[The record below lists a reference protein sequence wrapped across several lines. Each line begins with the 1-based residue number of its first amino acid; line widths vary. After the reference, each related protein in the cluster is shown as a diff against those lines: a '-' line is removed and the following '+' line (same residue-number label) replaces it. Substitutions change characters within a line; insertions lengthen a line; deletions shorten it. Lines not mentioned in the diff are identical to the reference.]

1 MTDQIQ
7 LTVAAKAF
15 IVYDKKILLLRESNQ
30 YRSGT
35 NAGKYDVPGGRV
47 KPGERFDAGLQR
59 EIKEETGLMVTIGK
73 PFFVN
78 EWRPTINGTPTQ
90 IIGTF
95 FICATDTPAV
105 TLSPDH
111 DDYQWIDPAA
121 YQENNLIENLYGAFE
136 AYLHL

>member
-1 MTDQIQ
+1 MPPQ
-7 LTVAAKAF
+7 LFVATKAF
-15 IVYDKKILLLRESNQ
+15 IVHDEKILIVRESDR
-30 YRSGT
+30 YAEGT
-35 NAGKYDVPGGRV
+35 NAGLFDVPGGRV
-47 KPGERFDAGLQR
+47 QPGQHFAESLQR
-59 EIKEETGLMVTIGK
+59 EVQEETGLQIAIGQ

-95 FICATDTPAV
+95 FVCTTDTTAV

-111 DDYQWIDPAA
+111 DDCQWIDPAA

-136 AYLHL
+136 AYLRL

>member
-1 MTDQIQ
+1 MTEKIQ
-7 LTVAAKAF
+7 PTVATKAF
-15 IVYDKKILLLRESNQ
+15 VVHDGKILIVRESNR
-30 YRSGT
+30 YKNGT
-35 NAGKYDVPGGRV
+35 NVGKYDVPGGRV
-47 KPGERFDAGLQR
+47 KPGERFDAGLLR
-59 EIKEETGLMVTIGK
+59 EIKEETGLTVAIGK

-95 FICATDTPAV
+95 FVCTTDTTAV

-111 DDYQWIDPAA
+111 DDCQWIDPAA
-121 YQENNLIENLYGAFE
+121 YQENNLIENLYAAFE